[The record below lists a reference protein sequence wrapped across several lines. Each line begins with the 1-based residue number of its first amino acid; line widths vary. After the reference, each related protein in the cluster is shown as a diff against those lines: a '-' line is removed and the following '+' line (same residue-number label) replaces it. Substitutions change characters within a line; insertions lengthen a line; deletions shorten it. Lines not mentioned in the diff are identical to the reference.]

1 MKGAARQLVYFIEIW
16 ARGGSMTTAGGGHRK
31 RKTVE
36 RGLEDLHGARPSIF
50 IQTGNRQRAGNAV
63 LERAGNAVRAW
74 SLDFVV

>member
-1 MKGAARQLVYFIEIW
+1 MVYFIEIW

-50 IQTGNRQRAGNAV
+50 IQTGKAKGWECSAGEA
-63 LERAGNAVRAW
+63 EGWWNAVRAW